1 MKKKQVIGI
10 VVAAAVF
17 LLVGV
22 AGVYTA
28 KSLNSTVSSLFGNAR
43 AAADTVPENSV
54 AVVKIVGTIG
64 ASGSSTLGTKSSYD
78 QDAILQLIKDMKNS
92 DRNKGLMLYIDSGG
106 GAVYESDEVYLAL
119 EDYKQSTGRPVYAY
133 AASTMASGAYYIAC
147 SADKIYAN
155 RNSTVGSI
163 GVYIQLV
170 NFAGLYDKLGITGE
184 YIKSGAN
191 KAMGNSF
198 SALTDEQR
206 AIYQSVVDE
215 CYNQFLDIVCK
226 SRGFTREQAL
236 PICDGRIYTASQ
248 GLANGLIDDADGS
261 FDDALADFKTLC
273 GADSVYTR
281 ASSGTGLLA
290 NLLGSYAESQKT
302 ETERTLELIEN
313 SESGVPMYYYAG

>member
-17 LLVGV
+17 LLMGV

-28 KSLNSTVSSLFGNAR
+28 KSLNSAVSSLFGSAR